1 MTKTKTILSALA
13 LTTALTAPA
22 LIAPLFSAPA
32 AVAAAPT
39 VVSGVQD
46 FSDLAAKVTPAVV
59 NVAVTMKAGA
69 ADDGDDVQM
78 SDRSGQQQ
86 QQMEEF
92 MQRFA
97 ERFGQKGMPQAKPQ
111 RPAQKAQAV
120 GTGFIVD
127 ASGWIVTNY
136 HVAGKADSITVTL
149 TDGRKLSAK
158 LVGGDE
164 KTDLALLKVESDKP
178 LPFVSF
184 GDATKVRV
192 GQPVMAV
199 GNPFGLGG
207 TVTTGIVSARGR
219 DIHSGPFDDYIQTDA
234 AINRGNSGGPLFDIE
249 GKVIGINTAI
259 FSPTGGNIGLGFAIP
274 SSLAEPVVSQL
285 KTSGRVE
292 RGLLGVQIQPVSSE
306 IAQSMALS
314 GEKGALV
321 AEVTPDSPA
330 LAAGIKSGDVI
341 KSVDGKDVESI
352 RDLTRTISAI
362 KPGTSVKLG
371 VWRDGKDMTLTAK
384 VGDQK
389 DEGAVVKASTDKSD
403 GKQADKKEPMSYG
416 VSLAPLSDEARQE
429 LKLKDSVKG
438 AVIAAVEPGS
448 PADEQGLKAGDVLQQ
463 VGKDQVDGPK
473 MAADKLKEARK
484 TGKPVLMKIY
494 REGMTRFVAISPRA
508 A

>member
-1 MTKTKTILSALA
+1 MTKTKTILAALA
-13 LTTALTAPA
+13 LTTALTAPV
-22 LIAPLFSAPA
+22 LIAPVLSAKPAVAGQA
-32 AVAAAPT
+32 AV
-39 VVSGVQD
+39 QD
-46 FSDLAAKVTPAVV
+46 LSDLAAKVTPAVV

-69 ADDGDDVQM
+69 DESDDIQM
-78 SDRSGQQQ
+78 SDRSQQQ

-97 ERFGQKGMPQAKPQ
+97 ERCGQQGKPGMPQMKPQQ

-120 GTGFIVD
+120 GTGFIID

-149 TDGRKLSAK
+149 TDGRKLPAK

-178 LPFVSF
+178 LPFVTFADGS
-184 GDATKVRV
+184 KVRV

-234 AINRGNSGGPLFDIE
+234 AINRGNSGGPLFDMD
-249 GKVIGINTAI
+249 GHVIGINTAI
-259 FSPTGGNIGLGFAIP
+259 FSPTGGSIGLGFAIP
-274 SSLAEPVVSQL
+274 SSLAEPVVAQL
-285 KTSGRVE
+285 KTNGRVE
-292 RGLLGVQIQPVSSE
+292 RGLLGVQIQPVTE
-306 IAQSMALS
+306 ELAQSMSLGS
-314 GEKGALV
+314 DKGALV
-321 AEVTPDSPA
+321 AQVQPDSPA

-341 KSVDGKDVESI
+341 KSVDGKNVETI
-352 RDLTRTISAI
+352 RDLTRMISAM
-362 KPGTSVKLG
+362 KPGSSAKLG

-389 DEGAVVKASTDKSD
+389 EEAAVVKANAE
-403 GKQADKKEPMSYG
+403 QPADAKKAEPMSYG
-416 VSLAPLSDEARQE
+416 VSLAPISKEARQE
-429 LKLKDSVKG
+429 LKLDDSVKG
-438 AVIAAVEPGS
+438 AIVAAVEPGS
-448 PADEQGLKAGDVLQQ
+448 PADDQGLKAGDVLQQ
-463 VGKDQVDGPK
+463 VGKDAVDSPK
-473 MAADKLKEARK
+473 MAAEKLKEAKK